1 MKKLLLTAAFTCMAL
16 ANEINLYSGKGLD
29 PKLAN
34 MFESQTGIKINIVK
48 DKEQMA
54 KMNAPD
60 SKADLFMGMDV
71 STFAKLQNDDK
82 LTPAKSK
89 IIDSIVPA
97 NLKDKN
103 NEWIGLSKRARVI
116 VYDKKAIDPK
126 LIQNYEDL
134 AKPELKGKLLMR
146 TSNVS
151 FNRSLLASIIAND
164 GEDRAKEWAKG
175 TLNNLARDPKGGDR
189 EQARGVYE
197 GIGAVGVMNSYY
209 IITLLNSKK
218 QSDQETAKSL
228 GVIFPNQ
235 DGRGTHINIS
245 GIALLKSSQNKD
257 AAIKFIEF
265 MLSKEAQEI
274 LVSTSHEYPVNK
286 DAKPSKEI
294 AALGKFKEDSISLNK
309 VANELENAQKIYKE
323 LGWK

>member
-1 MKKLLLTAAFTCMAL
+1 MKKLLLTAAFACMAL

-34 MFESQTGIKINIVK
+34 MFESQTGIKINIIK

-82 LTPAKSK
+82 LAPAKSK

-116 VYDKKAIDPK
+116 VYDKKAINPK

-218 QSDQETAKSL
+218 QGDQETAKSL

-286 DAKPSKEI
+286 DTKPSKEI

>member
-1 MKKLLLTAAFTCMAL
+1 MKKLLLTAAFACMAL

-34 MFESQTGIKINIVK
+34 MFEFQTGIQINIIK

-71 STFAKLQNDDK
+71 STFAKLQNDGK
-82 LTPAKSK
+82 LAPAKSK

-97 NLKDKN
+97 NLKDEN

-164 GEDRAKEWAKG
+164 GEDKAKEWAKG

-235 DGRGTHINIS
+235 DGRGTHINIT

-294 AALGKFKEDSISLNK
+294 VALGKFKEDSISLNK

>member
-1 MKKLLLTAAFTCMAL
+1 MKKLLLTAAFACMAL

-34 MFESQTGIKINIVK
+34 MFESQTGIKINIIK

-54 KMNAPD
+54 KMNSPD
-60 SKADLFMGMDV
+60 SKADLFIGMDV
-71 STFAKLQNDDK
+71 STFAKLQNDGK
-82 LTPAKSK
+82 LAPAKSK

-97 NLKDKN
+97 NLKDEN

-134 AKPELKGKLLMR
+134 AKPELKSKLLMR

-164 GEDRAKEWAKG
+164 GEDKAKEWAKG

>member
-1 MKKLLLTAAFTCMAL
+1 MKKLLLTAAFACMAL

-34 MFESQTGIKINIVK
+34 MFESQTGIKINIIK

-71 STFAKLQNDDK
+71 STFAKLQNDGK
-82 LTPAKSK
+82 LAPAKSK

-97 NLKDKN
+97 NLKDEN

-164 GEDRAKEWAKG
+164 GEDKAKEWAKG

>member
-1 MKKLLLTAAFTCMAL
+1 MKKLLLTAAFACMAL

-34 MFESQTGIKINIVK
+34 MFESQTGIKINIIK

-54 KMNAPD
+54 KMSEPD
-60 SKADLFMGMDV
+60 SRADLFMGMDV

-82 LTPAKSK
+82 LAPVKSK

-164 GEDRAKEWAKG
+164 GEDKAKEWAKG
-175 TLNNLARDPKGGDR
+175 TLNNLAREPKGGDR

-235 DGRGTHINIS
+235 NGRGTHINIS

-294 AALGKFKEDSISLNK
+294 AALGKFKEDTISLNK

>member
-1 MKKLLLTAAFTCMAL
+1 MKKLLLTAAFACMAL

-34 MFESQTGIKINIVK
+34 MFESQTGIKINIIK
-48 DKEQMA
+48 DKEQIA

-82 LTPAKSK
+82 LAPAKSK

-164 GEDRAKEWAKG
+164 GEDKAKEWAKG

-235 DGRGTHINIS
+235 DGRGTHINIT

-257 AAIKFIEF
+257 SAIKFIEF

>member
-1 MKKLLLTAAFTCMAL
+1 MKKLLLTAAFACMAL

-34 MFESQTGIKINIVK
+34 MFESQTGIKINIIK

-82 LTPAKSK
+82 LAPAKSK

-103 NEWIGLSKRARVI
+103 NNWIGLSKRARVI

-164 GEDRAKEWAKG
+164 GVDRAKEWTKG

-235 DGRGTHINIS
+235 DNRGTHINIT

>member
-1 MKKLLLTAAFTCMAL
+1 MKKLLLTVAFACMAL

-34 MFESQTGIKINIVK
+34 MFESQTGIKINIIK

-71 STFAKLQNDDK
+71 STFAKLQNDGK
-82 LTPAKSK
+82 LAPAKSK

-134 AKPELKGKLLMR
+134 AKPELKSKLLMR

-164 GEDRAKEWAKG
+164 GEDKAKEWAKG

-235 DGRGTHINIS
+235 DGRGTHINIA

>member
-1 MKKLLLTAAFTCMAL
+1 MKKLLLTAAFACMAL

-34 MFESQTGIKINIVK
+34 MFESQTGIKINIIK
-48 DKEQMA
+48 DKEQMV

-71 STFAKLQNDDK
+71 STFAKLQNDGK
-82 LTPAKSK
+82 LAPAKSK

-97 NLKDKN
+97 NLKDEN

-116 VYDKKAIDPK
+116 VYNKKAIDPK

-134 AKPELKGKLLMR
+134 AKPELKSKLLMR
-146 TSNVS
+146 TSNVP

-164 GEDRAKEWAKG
+164 GEDKAKEWAKG

>member
-1 MKKLLLTAAFTCMAL
+1 MKKLLLTAAFACMAL

-34 MFESQTGIKINIVK
+34 MFESQTGIKINIIK

-82 LTPAKSK
+82 LAPAKSK

-164 GEDRAKEWAKG
+164 GEDKAKEWAKG

-197 GIGAVGVMNSYY
+197 GIVAVGVMNSYY

-218 QSDQETAKSL
+218 PSDQETAKSL

-235 DGRGTHINIS
+235 NGRGTHINIS

>member
-1 MKKLLLTAAFTCMAL
+1 MKKLLLTAAFACMAL

-34 MFESQTGIKINIVK
+34 MFESQTGIKINIIK

-82 LTPAKSK
+82 LAPAKSK

-97 NLKDKN
+97 NLKDQN

-116 VYDKKAIDPK
+116 VYDKKAINPK

-175 TLNNLARDPKGGDR
+175 ALNNLARDPKGGDR

-235 DGRGTHINIS
+235 NGRGTHINIS

-294 AALGKFKEDSISLNK
+294 AALGKFKEDTISLNK

>member
-1 MKKLLLTAAFTCMAL
+1 MKKLLLTAAFACMAL

-34 MFESQTGIKINIVK
+34 MFESQTGIKINIIK

-82 LTPAKSK
+82 LAPAKSK

-103 NEWIGLSKRARVI
+103 NNWIGLSKRARVI
-116 VYDKKAIDPK
+116 VYDKKAINPK

-164 GEDRAKEWAKG
+164 GEDRAKEWAKE

-235 DGRGTHINIS
+235 DGRGTHINIT

-257 AAIKFIEF
+257 SAIKFIEF

>member
-1 MKKLLLTAAFTCMAL
+1 MKKLLLTAAFACMAL

-34 MFESQTGIKINIVK
+34 MFESQTGIKINIIK

-71 STFAKLQNDDK
+71 STFAKLQNDGK
-82 LTPAKSK
+82 LAPAKSK

-97 NLKDKN
+97 NLKDEN

-134 AKPELKGKLLMR
+134 AKPELKSKLLMR

-164 GEDRAKEWAKG
+164 GEDKAKEWAKG

-286 DAKPSKEI
+286 DTKPSKEI

>member
-1 MKKLLLTAAFTCMAL
+1 MKKLLLTAAFACMAL

-29 PKLAN
+29 PKLVN
-34 MFESQTGIKINIVK
+34 MFESQTGIKINIIK

-71 STFAKLQNDDK
+71 STFAKLQNDGK
-82 LTPAKSK
+82 LAPAKSK

-97 NLKDKN
+97 NLKDEN

-164 GEDRAKEWAKG
+164 GEDKAKEWAKG

>member
-1 MKKLLLTAAFTCMAL
+1 MKKLILTAAFACMAL

-34 MFESQTGIKINIVK
+34 MFESQTGIKINIIK

-54 KMNAPD
+54 KMSEPD
-60 SKADLFMGMDV
+60 SRADLFMGMDV

-82 LTPAKSK
+82 LAPAKSK

-164 GEDRAKEWAKG
+164 GEERAKEWAKG
-175 TLNNLARDPKGGDR
+175 TLNNLAREPKGGDR

-235 DGRGTHINIS
+235 NGRGTHINIS

-257 AAIKFIEF
+257 VAIKFIEF

>member
-1 MKKLLLTAAFTCMAL
+1 MKKLLLTAAFACMAL

-34 MFESQTGIKINIVK
+34 MFESQTGIKINIIK

-82 LTPAKSK
+82 LAPAKSK

-126 LIQNYEDL
+126 LIQNYGDL

-164 GEDRAKEWAKG
+164 GEDKAKEWAKG

-235 DGRGTHINIS
+235 DGRGTHINIT
-245 GIALLKSSQNKD
+245 GIALLKSSQNKN

-274 LVSTSHEYPVNK
+274 LVSTNHEYPVNK

>member
-1 MKKLLLTAAFTCMAL
+1 MKKLLLTAAFACMAL

-34 MFESQTGIKINIVK
+34 MFESQTGIKINIIK

-71 STFAKLQNDDK
+71 STFAKLQNDGK
-82 LTPAKSK
+82 LAPAKSK

-97 NLKDKN
+97 NLKDEN

-134 AKPELKGKLLMR
+134 AKPELKSKLLMR

-164 GEDRAKEWAKG
+164 GEDKAKEWVKG

>member
-1 MKKLLLTAAFTCMAL
+1 MKKLLLTAAFACMAL

-34 MFESQTGIKINIVK
+34 MFEFQTGIKINIIK

-71 STFAKLQNDDK
+71 STFAKLQNDSK
-82 LTPAKSK
+82 LAPAKSK

-97 NLKDKN
+97 NLKDEN

-164 GEDRAKEWAKG
+164 GEDKAKEWAKD

-235 DGRGTHINIS
+235 DGRGTHINIT

>member
-1 MKKLLLTAAFTCMAL
+1 MKKLLLTAAFACMAL

-34 MFESQTGIKINIVK
+34 MFESQTGIKINIIK

-82 LTPAKSK
+82 LAPAKSK

-103 NEWIGLSKRARVI
+103 NNWIGLSKRARVI
-116 VYDKKAIDPK
+116 VYDKKAINPK

-164 GEDRAKEWAKG
+164 GVDRAKEWAKG

-235 DGRGTHINIS
+235 DGRGTHINIT

-257 AAIKFIEF
+257 TAIKFIEF

>member
-1 MKKLLLTAAFTCMAL
+1 MKKLLLTAVFACMAL

-34 MFESQTGIKINIVK
+34 MFESQTGIKINIIK

-82 LTPAKSK
+82 LAPAKSK

-235 DGRGTHINIS
+235 DGRGTHINIT

>member
-1 MKKLLLTAAFTCMAL
+1 MKKLLLTVAFACMAL

-34 MFESQTGIKINIVK
+34 MFESQTGIKINIIK

-71 STFAKLQNDDK
+71 STFAKLQNDGK
-82 LTPAKSK
+82 LAPAKSK

-97 NLKDKN
+97 NLKDEN

-164 GEDRAKEWAKG
+164 GEDKAKEWAKG

-235 DGRGTHINIS
+235 DGRGTHINIT

>member
-1 MKKLLLTAAFTCMAL
+1 MKKLLLTAALACMAL

-29 PKLAN
+29 PKLVN
-34 MFESQTGIKINIVK
+34 MFESQTGIKINIIK

-71 STFAKLQNDDK
+71 STFAKLQNDGK
-82 LTPAKSK
+82 LAPAKSK
-89 IIDSIVPA
+89 IIDRIVPA
-97 NLKDKN
+97 NLKDEN

-134 AKPELKGKLLMR
+134 AKPKLKSKLLMR

-151 FNRSLLASIIAND
+151 FNRFLLASIIAND
-164 GEDRAKEWAKG
+164 GEDKAKEWAKG

-209 IITLLNSKK
+209 IVTLLNSKK

>member
-1 MKKLLLTAAFTCMAL
+1 MKKLLLTAAFACMAL

-29 PKLAN
+29 PKLVN
-34 MFESQTGIKINIVK
+34 MFESQTGIKINIIK

-71 STFAKLQNDDK
+71 STFAKLQNDGK
-82 LTPAKSK
+82 LAPAKSK

-97 NLKDKN
+97 NLKDEN

-116 VYDKKAIDPK
+116 VCDKKAIDPK

-164 GEDRAKEWAKG
+164 GEDKAKEWAKG

-235 DGRGTHINIS
+235 DGRGTHINIT
-245 GIALLKSSQNKD
+245 GIALLKSNQNKD

-274 LVSTSHEYPVNK
+274 LVSTSYEYPVNK

>member
-1 MKKLLLTAAFTCMAL
+1 MKKLLLTAAFACMAL

-34 MFESQTGIKINIVK
+34 MFESQTGIQINIIK

-60 SKADLFMGMDV
+60 SRADLFMGMDV
-71 STFAKLQNDDK
+71 STFAKLQNDGK
-82 LTPAKSK
+82 LAPAKSK

-97 NLKDKN
+97 NLKDEN

-134 AKPELKGKLLMR
+134 AKPELKSKLLMR

-164 GEDRAKEWAKG
+164 GEDKAKEWAKG

-209 IITLLNSKK
+209 IVTLLNSKK

>member
-1 MKKLLLTAAFTCMAL
+1 MKKLLLTAAFACMAL

-34 MFESQTGIKINIVK
+34 MFESQTGIKINIIK

-71 STFAKLQNDDK
+71 STFAKLQNDGK
-82 LTPAKSK
+82 LAPAKSK

-97 NLKDKN
+97 NLKDEN

-134 AKPELKGKLLMR
+134 AKPELKSKLLMR

-164 GEDRAKEWAKG
+164 GEDKAKEWVKG

-235 DGRGTHINIS
+235 DGRGTHINIT

-294 AALGKFKEDSISLNK
+294 TALGKFKEDSISLNK

>member
-1 MKKLLLTAAFTCMAL
+1 MKKLLLTAAFACMAL

-34 MFESQTGIKINIVK
+34 MFESQTGIKINIIK

-71 STFAKLQNDDK
+71 STFAKLQNDGK
-82 LTPAKSK
+82 LAPAKSK

-97 NLKDKN
+97 NLKDEN

-164 GEDRAKEWAKG
+164 GEDKAKEWAKG

-235 DGRGTHINIS
+235 DGRGTHINIT

>member
-1 MKKLLLTAAFTCMAL
+1 MKKLLLTAAFACMAL

-34 MFESQTGIKINIVK
+34 IFESQTGIKINIIK

-54 KMNAPD
+54 KMNTPD

-71 STFAKLQNDDK
+71 STFAKLQNDGK
-82 LTPAKSK
+82 LAPAKSK

-97 NLKDKN
+97 NLKDEN

-134 AKPELKGKLLMR
+134 AKPELKSKLLMR

-164 GEDRAKEWAKG
+164 GEDKAKEWVKG

-235 DGRGTHINIS
+235 DGRGTHINIT

>member
-1 MKKLLLTAAFTCMAL
+1 MKKLLLTAAFACMAL

-34 MFESQTGIKINIVK
+34 MFESQTGIQINIIK

-71 STFAKLQNDDK
+71 STFAKLQNDGK
-82 LTPAKSK
+82 LAPAKSK

-97 NLKDKN
+97 NLKDEN

-134 AKPELKGKLLMR
+134 AKPELKSKLLMR

-164 GEDRAKEWAKG
+164 GEDKAKEWAKG

>member
-1 MKKLLLTAAFTCMAL
+1 
-16 ANEINLYSGKGLD
+16 
-29 PKLAN
+29 
-34 MFESQTGIKINIVK
+34 
-48 DKEQMA
+48 MA

-82 LTPAKSK
+82 LAPAKSK
-89 IIDSIVPA
+89 IIDSIVSA

-164 GEDRAKEWAKG
+164 GEDKAKEWAKG
-175 TLNNLARDPKGGDR
+175 TLNNLAREPKGGDR

-294 AALGKFKEDSISLNK
+294 AALGKFKEDTISLNK

>member
-1 MKKLLLTAAFTCMAL
+1 MKKLLLTAAFACMAL

-34 MFESQTGIKINIVK
+34 MFEFQTGIQINIIK

-60 SKADLFMGMDV
+60 SKADLFIGMDV
-71 STFAKLQNDDK
+71 STFAKLQNDGK
-82 LTPAKSK
+82 LAPAKSK

-97 NLKDKN
+97 NLKDEN

-164 GEDRAKEWAKG
+164 GEDKAKEWAKG

-209 IITLLNSKK
+209 IVTLLNSKK

-235 DGRGTHINIS
+235 DGRGTHINIT

-294 AALGKFKEDSISLNK
+294 VALGKFKEDSISLNK

>member
-1 MKKLLLTAAFTCMAL
+1 
-16 ANEINLYSGKGLD
+16 
-29 PKLAN
+29 
-34 MFESQTGIKINIVK
+34 
-48 DKEQMA
+48 
-54 KMNAPD
+54 
-60 SKADLFMGMDV
+60 
-71 STFAKLQNDDK
+71 
-82 LTPAKSK
+82 
-89 IIDSIVPA
+89 
-97 NLKDKN
+97 
-103 NEWIGLSKRARVI
+103 
-116 VYDKKAIDPK
+116 
-126 LIQNYEDL
+126 
-134 AKPELKGKLLMR
+134 
-146 TSNVS
+146 
-151 FNRSLLASIIAND
+151 
-164 GEDRAKEWAKG
+164 
-175 TLNNLARDPKGGDR
+175 
-189 EQARGVYE
+189 
-197 GIGAVGVMNSYY
+197 MNSYY

-235 DGRGTHINIS
+235 NGRGTHINIS

-294 AALGKFKEDSISLNK
+294 AALGKFKEDTISLNK

>member
-1 MKKLLLTAAFTCMAL
+1 MKKLLLTAAFACMAL

-34 MFESQTGIKINIVK
+34 MFESQTGIKINIIK

-82 LTPAKSK
+82 LAPAKSK

-175 TLNNLARDPKGGDR
+175 ALNNLARDPKGGDR

>member
-1 MKKLLLTAAFTCMAL
+1 MKKLLLSAAFACVAF
-16 ANEINLYSGKGLD
+16 ANQINLYSGKGLD
-29 PKLAN
+29 PKLAT
-34 MFESQTGIKINIVK
+34 MFESQTGIKINIIK
-48 DKEQMA
+48 EKEQMA
-54 KMNAPD
+54 KMGDLD
-60 SKADLFMGMDV
+60 SKADLYMAMDV
-71 STFAKLQNDDK
+71 SAFAKLQNENK
-82 LTPAKSK
+82 LIPAKSAT
-89 IIDSIVPA
+89 IDAIVPA
-97 NLKDKN
+97 NLKDQN

-116 VYDKKAIDPK
+116 VYDKKAIDPT

-164 GEDRAKEWAKG
+164 GEDKAKEWAKG

-218 QSDQETAKSL
+218 PSDQETAKSL

-235 DGRGTHINIS
+235 NGRGAHINIS
-245 GIALLKSSQNKD
+245 GIALLKSSQNPE
-257 AAIKFIEF
+257 AALKFIEF
-265 MLSKEAQEI
+265 MLSKEAQNI
-274 LVSTSHEYPVNK
+274 LVATSHEYPVNK

-294 AALGKFKEDSISLNK
+294 AAFGEFKEDTISLNK
-309 VANELENAQKIYKE
+309 VANELQTAQKIYKE

>member
-1 MKKLLLTAAFTCMAL
+1 MKKLLLTAAFACMAL

-29 PKLAN
+29 PKLVN
-34 MFESQTGIKINIVK
+34 MFESQTGIKINIIK

-71 STFAKLQNDDK
+71 STFAKLQNDGK
-82 LTPAKSK
+82 LAPAKSK

-97 NLKDKN
+97 NLKDEN

-134 AKPELKGKLLMR
+134 AKPELKSKLLMR

-164 GEDRAKEWAKG
+164 GEDKAKEWAKG

-235 DGRGTHINIS
+235 DGRGTHINIT

>member
-1 MKKLLLTAAFTCMAL
+1 MQKHFVEPAFYQQQ
-16 ANEINLYSGKGLD
+16 IYFG
-29 PKLAN
+29 
-34 MFESQTGIKINIVK
+34 
-48 DKEQMA
+48 
-54 KMNAPD
+54 
-60 SKADLFMGMDV
+60 
-71 STFAKLQNDDK
+71 
-82 LTPAKSK
+82 
-89 IIDSIVPA
+89 
-97 NLKDKN
+97 KDKN
-103 NEWIGLSKRARVI
+103 NNWIGLSKRARVI

-164 GEDRAKEWAKG
+164 GEDKAKEWAKG

-294 AALGKFKEDSISLNK
+294 AALGKFKEDTISLNK

>member
-1 MKKLLLTAAFTCMAL
+1 MKKLLLTAAFACMAL

-34 MFESQTGIKINIVK
+34 MFESQTGIKINIIK

-60 SKADLFMGMDV
+60 SKTDLFMGMDV
-71 STFAKLQNDDK
+71 STFAKLQNDGK
-82 LTPAKSK
+82 LAPAKSD

-97 NLKDKN
+97 NLKDEN

-164 GEDRAKEWAKG
+164 GEDKAKEWAKG

-245 GIALLKSSQNKD
+245 GIALLKSNQNKD

>member
-1 MKKLLLTAAFTCMAL
+1 MKKLLLTAAFACMAL

-34 MFESQTGIKINIVK
+34 MFESQTGNKINIIK

-71 STFAKLQNDDK
+71 STFAKLQNDGK
-82 LTPAKSK
+82 LAPAKSK

-97 NLKDKN
+97 NLKDEN

-164 GEDRAKEWAKG
+164 GEDKAKEWAKG

-209 IITLLNSKK
+209 IVTLLNSKK